1 MIYYQIGLVL
11 MTILLVT
18 SCYGIWNVIR
28 KLELLENW
36 IEDFINTIEKVQID
50 LQKIDYK
57 GYFEADDEV
66 GEIFKQIKTT
76 INQLDRFKGK
86 TFVLT
91 GTMPSLTRNQAE
103 ELIERSGGKVSK
115 SISKITS
122 AIFYKMLII

>member
-76 INQLDRFKGK
+76 INQLDMFKG
-86 TFVLT
+86 
-91 GTMPSLTRNQAE
+91 E
-103 ELIERSGGKVSK
+103 EQ
-115 SISKITS
+115 
-122 AIFYKMLII
+122 

>member
-66 GEIFKQIKTT
+66 GVIFEQIKTT
-76 INQLDRFKGK
+76 INQLDRFKG
-86 TFVLT
+86 
-91 GTMPSLTRNQAE
+91 E
-103 ELIERSGGKVSK
+103 EQ
-115 SISKITS
+115 
-122 AIFYKMLII
+122 